1 MIKCRAW
8 DGGFINIPKEKLELR
23 LSAYGIIF
31 HNDKLLVVREN
42 NSLFSFPGGGI
53 NADEF
58 IEEGLKREIKEETG
72 LNVMVKEMLYVKED
86 MFYYN
91 PLNQAIHGILLYYKC
106 EAKNFSLKLDN
117 KKSEDEVPF
126 WKKLSDLDKD
136 SFFGVNAEIF
146 DQLMKNHKK

>member
-8 DGGFINIPKEKLELR
+8 DGGFIDIPKDKLELR

-31 HNDKLLVVREN
+31 HNDKILVVREN

-53 NADEF
+53 DANEF

-72 LNVMVKEMLYVKED
+72 LDVMVKEMLYFKED

-106 EAKNFSLKLDN
+106 EVKNYILKSTN
-117 KKSEDEVPF
+117 KGEIPLWVDVS
-126 WKKLSDLDKD
+126 KLSKN

-146 DQLMKNHKK
+146 NRVKKYKK